1 MLKYTG
7 NGFIPGVPARD
18 LTEDEVKQYGR
29 ARLLRTGLYSEVSRR
44 TNKPVVAEPD
54 LLDKEQDHDLWS

>member
-1 MLKYTG
+1 MLRYTG
-7 NGFIPGVPARD
+7 SGFLPGVPARD

-29 ARLLRTGLYSEVSRR
+29 ARLLRTGLYSEVSR
-44 TNKPVVAEPD
+44 KAKAVVAEPD

>member
-7 NGFIPGVPARD
+7 NGFMPGVPARD

-44 TNKPVVAEPD
+44 TKPVVAELD
-54 LLDKEQDHDLWS
+54 LLDKEQDHGIRY